1 MYKEFYGED
10 REWALWKIGGGRSG
24 GGGHGRD
31 TGKERVGDGS
41 FLKSGNFFPCFLV
54 HDFFLL
60 LFLCINP
67 FFP

>member
-10 REWALWKIGGGRSG
+10 REWALWRIGGGRSG

-41 FLKSGNFFPCFLV
+41 FKKVGIFSHASLFTI
-54 HDFFLL
+54 FFLL